1 MALPKKQ
8 SDSQKEKKI
17 VVIFK
22 KAPYIEG
29 KPVIPHQRKRKML
42 RTLIMLYCTHDWGK
56 LPTLLS
62 CSESVERA
70 HARLKPSAWKK
81 QVSMRQHHLVPMS
94 YHPSSTAMKT
104 PEFKQLGLFFLF
116 LMLYYSSKAADCLY
130 SIFLGLFLKVW
141 MSMCV
146 CWCDNIRTSHIFSK
160 YYFKLPWNV
169 KVHLCKTSCPKRK
182 AEL

>member
-1 MALPKKQ
+1 
-8 SDSQKEKKI
+8 
-17 VVIFK
+17 
-22 KAPYIEG
+22 
-29 KPVIPHQRKRKML
+29 ML
-42 RTLIMLYCTHDWGK
+42 RTLMLYCTHDWGK

-62 CSESVERA
+62 CSESMESA
-70 HARLKPSAWKK
+70 HARLKPVLERS
-81 QVSMRQHHLVPMS
+81 RLVWD
-94 YHPSSTAMKT
+94 STTWFPWAAIL
-104 PEFKQLGLFFLF
+104 PPRLWRLQNLNSWAFPFLFF

-146 CWCDNIRTSHIFSK
+146 CWSDNIRTSHIFSK